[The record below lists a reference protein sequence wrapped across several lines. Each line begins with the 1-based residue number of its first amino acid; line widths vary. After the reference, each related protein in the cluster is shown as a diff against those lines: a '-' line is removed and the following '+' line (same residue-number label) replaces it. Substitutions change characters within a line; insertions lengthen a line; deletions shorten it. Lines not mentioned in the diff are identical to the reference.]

1 MMMKNL
7 LISLLLLLCSFTIAK
22 SQNVKGQII
31 DSETQE
37 PLAFVHVTINNTTQG
52 TTSSINGHFSINS
65 SEPITS
71 IHFSY
76 VGYKNKTLKVEP
88 DANLRNVTVALNP
101 DTRVLEEVEFMAG
114 ENPALPIMRKV
125 IENSKKNNP
134 NELNSY
140 YLKSY
145 NKFYMDAGHQS
156 PEKIFN
162 TEEPDSSIIDF
173 YNYLQDK
180 YIFLMESITEKKFK
194 KPDLIN
200 EKVLANEISGLQNNT
215 FATLANSFQPFSFYD
230 KELQIMG
237 VNFINPVSKPGMR
250 RYFYS
255 LQDSIISPQDTI
267 YIIGFEPD
275 TESVDLLS
283 GLLYINTHKWAIQNV
298 ISNYHNEE
306 TFTFKVQQKYEIVDE
321 GWFPVQ
327 LNTDIVFNNLDMDG
341 FLMKG
346 IGRSYLYDIQVNPEV
361 KSNEFNRMALS
372 FDEGAA
378 NRSDE
383 YWQQHRKE
391 PMTSKGNR
399 TVTYLDSVS
408 QEFNLDKIVKIVE
421 TLLTGNI
428 PIGFIDIPFNR
439 IIRINDVERFRLGLG
454 VKTNDKLSRYFS
466 LNSYFAYGT
475 RDQGWKYG
483 GGVDLFPLGHKN
495 FSLDFKYSWDL
506 METGAPQFYQNKFN
520 VFSTDSYRNLIVQL
534 MDRVETYQGGVHF
547 YTMKYFDVYA
557 SLTKMQK
564 TPYTNNYQYVTNN
577 EMDNALDLSATFNYT
592 MAGIQIKYAR
602 TQYYPFLSQKIPIK
616 DNYPVIFLNYHRG
629 LNNFLG
635 GEYEFNKIDFQ
646 LQKRFKLGIK
656 NSDLTLRAGW
666 IDQPLPYTEQYF
678 INGSKRDDF
687 SLFVTNSFVTMPLN
701 EFLTDQYA
709 TLHYRQELF
718 KLGNKNFYLQFD
730 GHGSA
735 GWGSLQNINEHSLS
749 FQSMEK
755 GYYEGG
761 LSISFPFLLDN
772 IEWVLGSFYRLGEYS
787 YNNWQDNLAFVYS
800 IKAAF

>member
-1 MMMKNL
+1 MKNL
-7 LISLLLLLCSFTIAK
+7 LTGFLLLSCSLTIAQA
-22 SQNVKGQII
+22 QNVTGQII
-31 DSETQE
+31 DVETRE
-37 PLAFVHVTINNTTQG
+37 PLAFVHVMINNSSRG
-52 TTSSINGHFSINS
+52 TTSSINGRFFIKSD
-65 SEPITS
+65 EPIDS
-71 IHFSY
+71 ITFSY
-76 VGYKNKTLKVEP
+76 VGYKNLTLTI
-88 DANLRNVTVALNP
+88 DLNTNLQQLLVALTP
-101 DTRVLEEVEFMAG
+101 DTKLLGEVEFLAG
-114 ENPALPIMRKV
+114 ENPALPIIRKV
-125 IENSKKNNP
+125 IKYSKENNP

-145 NKFYMDAGHQS
+145 NKFYMDAQHQN
-156 PEKIFN
+156 PEKLL
-162 TEEPDSSIIDF
+162 TAEKPDSSMIEF
-173 YNYLQDK
+173 YNYLHDK

-237 VNFINPVSKPGMR
+237 VNFINPISKPGMR

-255 LQDSIISPQDTI
+255 LQDSIISPKDTI

-275 TESVDLLS
+275 TESVELLS
-283 GLLYINTHKWAIQNV
+283 GLLYINTRNWAIQNV
-298 ISNYHNEE
+298 ISNYHNDES
-306 TFTFKVQQKYEIVDE
+306 FTFKVQQKYEIVDG

-346 IGRSYLYDIQVNPEV
+346 VGRSYLYDIKVDPEV

-372 FDEGAA
+372 FDEGAS

-391 PMTSKGNR
+391 PMTSRGNR

-408 QEFNLDKIVKIVE
+408 QEFNFDKIVKIVE
-421 TLLTGNI
+421 TLLTGSI

-439 IIRINDVERFRLGLG
+439 IVRVNNVERFRLGLG

-483 GGVDLFPLGHKN
+483 GGVDLFPQGNKD

-506 METGAPQFYQNKFN
+506 MATGVPQYYQNNFSI
-520 VFSTDSYRNLIVQL
+520 FSTDSYRNLIVQL
-534 MDRVETYQGGVHF
+534 MDRVEMYQGGVHF
-547 YTMKYFDVYA
+547 FTMKYFDVYA

-564 TPYTNNYQYVTNN
+564 TPYTNNYQYVPHD
-577 EMDNALDLSATFNYT
+577 EVGGSESDLIQSFNYT
-592 MAGIQIKYAR
+592 LAGLQIKYAR

-616 DNYPVIFLNYHRG
+616 DNYPVIFLNYYRG
-629 LNNFLG
+629 FDNLLG

-656 NSDLTLRAGW
+656 NSDFTLRAGW
-666 IDQPLPYTEQYF
+666 IDRALPYTEQYF
-678 INGSKRDDF
+678 MNGTNTGDL
-687 SLFVTNSFVTMPLN
+687 SLFITNSFVTMALN
-701 EFLTDQYA
+701 EFLTDRYA
-709 TLHYRQELF
+709 TMHYRQEIL
-718 KLGNKNFYLQFD
+718 KLGNRDFYLRFD
-730 GHGSA
+730 GHGNA
-735 GWGSLQNINEHSLS
+735 GWGSLQNPSEHSLPYR
-749 FQSMEK
+749 SMEK
-755 GYYEGG
+755 GFYEGG
-761 LSISFPFLLDN
+761 LTVNFPFLIDN

-787 YNNWQDNLAFVYS
+787 YNDWQDNLAFVFS
-800 IKAAF
+800 VEASF